1 MNQINHILMSIQHV
15 CVEPLYV
22 AKKALNIYR
31 SFCGV
36 SFSTKTFKKI
46 LVADALKHQAAQL

>member
-22 AKKALNIYR
+22 EKKALNIYR
-31 SFCGV
+31 SFCGI

-46 LVADALKHQAAQL
+46 LVADALKHQAA